1 MHLAFLGGSSGKESA
16 CQNRSGESS
25 RLDPWV
31 RRIPWRRKWHLTPV
45 SLPGEFH
52 GKKSLVGYSPWAA
65 KSWTQLRD

>member
-31 RRIPWRRKWHLTPV
+31 RRIPWRRKCQFIPV
-45 SLPGEFH
+45 FLPGKFH
-52 GKKSLVGYSPWAA
+52 GKRSLASYSA
-65 KSWTQLRD
+65 